1 MDKYDKR
8 IMLFKKKVKS
18 FRWRCGLNLQ
28 VKLHDVLDLLLQ
40 NIPTF
45 QEGWGKVRRNE
56 VSESV
61 TTEAE

>member
-8 IMLFKKKVKS
+8 IMLLKKKSKVIQLEMWIE
-18 FRWRCGLNLQ
+18 FTGE
-28 VKLHDVLDLLLQ
+28 LHDVLDLLLQ

-56 VSESV
+56 VSKSV
-61 TTEAE
+61 MTEAE